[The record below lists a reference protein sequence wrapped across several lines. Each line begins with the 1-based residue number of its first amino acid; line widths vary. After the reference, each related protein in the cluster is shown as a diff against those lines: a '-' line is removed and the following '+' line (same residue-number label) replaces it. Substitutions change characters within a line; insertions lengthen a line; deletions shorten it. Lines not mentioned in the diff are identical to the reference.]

1 LEQSKCIENSKK
13 CSMKEKM
20 KKRILALVAVLALV
34 GALVPATV
42 FAANTGTVSCTVTA
56 VLVSVT
62 VTPGSVA
69 YGTLALGATKN
80 TAQYNAANNTYGMVT
95 PQTQYIENTG
105 TVNENFKIK
114 TSNAA
119 GATNWTLGSTAGSD
133 TFTHAYNMQGTAP
146 YNGSGAITFTKWAAA
161 DIYVAAGTTTAPTG
175 HNYLELEIGMPDPVT
190 DYGSHTITV
199 TVLAEA
205 A

>member
-1 LEQSKCIENSKK
+1 
-13 CSMKEKM
+13 M
-20 KKRILALVAVLALV
+20 KKRILALVGVVALV
-34 GALVPATV
+34 GLVLPTAA
-42 FAANTGTVSCTVTA
+42 FADNTAQVSCTVTA
-56 VLVSVT
+56 VLVSVS
-62 VTPGSVA
+62 VEDGDVA

-80 TAQYNAANNTYGMVT
+80 TAKYDATNNPDGMGT

-119 GATNWTLGSTAGSD
+119 GATNWTLGETAGSD

-146 YNGSGAITFTKWAAA
+146 YNGSGAITFTKWAAV
-161 DIYVAAGTTTAPTG
+161 DTYVAAGTTTAPTG